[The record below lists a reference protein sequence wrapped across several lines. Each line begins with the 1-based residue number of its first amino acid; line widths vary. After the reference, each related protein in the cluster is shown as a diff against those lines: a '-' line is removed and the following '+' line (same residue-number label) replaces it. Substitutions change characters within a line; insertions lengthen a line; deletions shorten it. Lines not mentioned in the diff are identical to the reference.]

1 MDITD
6 KLNMTM
12 LCDFYELTMG
22 NGYLEAGLK
31 DRITYFDIF
40 FRDIPDH
47 GGYAICAG
55 LERIIAY
62 IQDLHFSEEDIEY
75 LRSKDLF
82 SERFLDYLRDFKFTG
97 DVWAIP
103 EGTPIFPR
111 EPIITVRAPAIQ
123 AQLVETFLL
132 LIFNHQSLV
141 ATKTNR
147 IVRAAEGRVIL
158 EFGSR
163 RAQGTDAAI
172 SGARAAYIGGC
183 AGTACTISDQ
193 LFGVPAGGTMAHAW
207 VQMFDSEYEAFKTYC
222 EVFPT
227 NATLL
232 VDTYNTL
239 KSGVPNAIKAF
250 NEVLRPK
257 GITKCAIR
265 LDSGDIAYLTRE
277 ARRMLDEAGWE
288 SCTIT
293 CSNSLDEYIIQD
305 LLLQGACIDSF
316 GVGERLITAKSE
328 PVFGGVY
335 KLVAVERESGEVVP
349 KIKVSENVAKIT
361 IPHFKKFFR
370 FYDRTNGKALADY
383 LCLYNETPDD
393 TQPLTIFH
401 PENTWKRKTLTNF
414 RAENMMVPV
423 FRAGELVYDLPPLK
437 DIRKRCAEQL
447 ETLWPEVLRFEN
459 PHGYYVDLSNRLWD
473 IRHDLLVNA
482 GHSQIPEK
490 Q

>member
-1 MDITD
+1 MVVND
-6 KLNMTM
+6 KLNLTM

-22 NGYLEAGLK
+22 AGYFANGYT
-31 DRITYFDIF
+31 DRITYFDLF
-40 FRDIPDH
+40 FRRCPD
-47 GGYAICAG
+47 GGGFAIAAG
-55 LERIIAY
+55 LEQIVQY
-62 IQDLHFSEEDIEY
+62 IQELHFDPEDIVY
-75 LRSKDLF
+75 LR
-82 SERFLDYLRDFKFTG
+82 ERKCFNEDFLNYLANFKFTG
-97 DVWAIP
+97 DIWAVP

-123 AQLVETFLL
+123 AQLVETYLL
-132 LIFNHQSLV
+132 LCVNHQSLI
-141 ATKTNR
+141 ATKANR
-147 IVRAAEGRVIL
+147 VVRAAEGRTVL

-163 RAQGTDAAI
+163 RAQGADAAI
-172 SGARAAYIGGC
+172 LGARAAYIGGC
-183 AGTACTISDQ
+183 HGTACTISDQ
-193 LFGVPAGGTMAHAW
+193 LYGVHAGGTMAHAW
-207 VQMFDSEYEAFKTYC
+207 VQMFDSEYEAFKAY
-222 EVFPT
+222 VKMFPH

-239 KSGVPNAIKAF
+239 KSGIPNAIRAF
-250 NEVLRPK
+250 NDVLKPM
-257 GITKCAIR
+257 GITKCGIR
-265 LDSGDIAYLTRE
+265 LDSGDMSYLTKE

-288 SCTIT
+288 SCKIT

-335 KLVAVERESGEVVP
+335 KLVAVERESGEIVP
-349 KIKVSENVAKIT
+349 KIKVSENVSKIT
-361 IPHFKKFFR
+361 IPHFKKFYR

-383 LCLYNETPDD
+383 LCLYDETPDD

-423 FRAGELVYDLPPLK
+423 FRAGELVYDLPSLK
-437 DIRKRCAEQL
+437 AIRKRCAEQL
-447 ETLWPEVLRFEN
+447 ETLWPEVRRFEN

-473 IRHDLLVNA
+473 IRHDLLINA